1 VLETTERL
9 AQSGRD
15 VTQFARD
22 LLAHLRQL
30 IVIRTVGEAPDSF
43 TVTAAEPERLQAQ
56 AAAASDLAL
65 ARAVDVISKALADI
79 REGDEPR
86 MTVEL
91 ALLRAARPQLDPSR
105 EALAERL
112 ERLEAAVSG
121 VARGPVAAAPRE
133 AAPVD
138 SPESTP
144 APQTSEEG
152 DSRDSR
158 ELREA
163 SSEEPAAPD
172 PGGSPVAQAAAAA
185 AVVDLEK
192 VASLW
197 PAVIDQVRE
206 SGSTV
211 LSHALDSARPVA
223 LDVEDAVLKVGFP
236 ASAAF
241 NKRKAEAAEARQR
254 FTDALRTIVGERLKP
269 VYVLLDPDEE
279 PGGERQLTEDEL
291 VELMRSEFDAELVVD
306 DEDDASEAKEA

>member
-1 VLETTERL
+1 
-9 AQSGRD
+9 
-15 VTQFARD
+15 
-22 LLAHLRQL
+22 
-30 IVIRTVGEAPDSF
+30 
-43 TVTAAEPERLQAQ
+43 
-56 AAAASDLAL
+56 
-65 ARAVDVISKALADI
+65 
-79 REGDEPR
+79 

-112 ERLEAAVSG
+112 ERLETALAG
-121 VARGPVAAAPRE
+121 GATVAAPAPEAPAGPAAPAEPPSPSPAAPAEPEAATSE
-133 AAPVD
+133 AAP
-138 SPESTP
+138 
-144 APQTSEEG
+144 G
-152 DSRDSR
+152 D
-158 ELREA
+158 
-163 SSEEPAAPD
+163 
-172 PGGSPVAQAAAAA
+172 SPVAQAIAAAGA
-185 AVVDLEK
+185 IDLEK

-223 LDVEDAVLKVGFP
+223 LDAEEAVLKVGFP

-279 PGGERQLTEDEL
+279 PGGERQLSEEEL
-291 VELMRSEFDAELVVD
+291 VDLMRTEFDAELVVD
-306 DEDDASEAKEA
+306 DDDDVSEAKEA